1 MKALRLTDSLP
12 QSEFGGKATSLS
24 EAIRAGLPVP
34 PGYALDVEMVEAVDR
49 GASPAILAVQR
60 AFDELG
66 GAIAVRSSAVG
77 EDSAD
82 SSFAGQHLTVLNVTS
97 AVEAVDAIRRVRDS
111 ARSAG
116 AREYRRRRGL
126 ADAPRMG
133 VGLQALVA
141 ADAAGV
147 MFTRNPVSGIDER
160 VIEGAWGLGEAVV
173 SGLVTPDEYRLDREG
188 RLIDMQ
194 VGEKHVAL
202 RPSPEGGVRE
212 EQIDD
217 RLEGKPALSADDL
230 ARLNALAAQC
240 EEVYGPAL
248 DIEWVVAAGQ
258 PYLVQTR
265 PITVGRAV
273 TAA

>member
-1 MKALRLTDSLP
+1 MKALRLTEALA
-12 QSEFGGKATSLS
+12 QAEFGGKATSLS

-34 PGYALDVEMVEAVDR
+34 PGYALDVEMVEAVHR
-49 GASPAILAVQR
+49 GAGPALVAVQR

-66 GAIAVRSSAVG
+66 SAIAVRSSAVG

-97 AVEAVDAIRRVRDS
+97 AVEAVEAIRRVRDS

-116 AREYRRRRGL
+116 AQEYRRRRGL
-126 ADAPRMG
+126 PDAPRMG
-133 VGLQALVA
+133 VVLQALVA
-141 ADAAGV
+141 AEAAGV
-147 MFTRNPVSGIDER
+147 MFTRNPVTGLDER

-173 SGLVTPDEYRLDREG
+173 SGLVTPDEYRLDKDG

-194 VGEKHVAL
+194 VGEKHVAI

-212 EQIDD
+212 EPIDR
-217 RLEGKPALSADDL
+217 RLDGQPALSADDL
-230 ARLNALAAQC
+230 ARLHALADRC

-248 DIEWVVAAGQ
+248 DIEWVVAGGQ

-265 PITVGRAV
+265 PITVARAV

>member
-1 MKALRLTDSLP
+1 MRALELIEPLP
-12 QSEFGGKATSLS
+12 QAEFGGKAASLS

-34 PGYALDVEMVEAVDR
+34 PGFALDVEMVEAVHR
-49 GASPAILAVQR
+49 GETPALLAVQH

-66 GAIAVRSSAVG
+66 GAIAVRSSAIG

-82 SSFAGQHLTVLNVTS
+82 ASFAGQHLTVLNVTS
-97 AVEAVDAIRRVRDS
+97 AVDAVEAIRRVRDS
-111 ARSAG
+111 ARAKSALD
-116 AREYRRRRGL
+116 YRRQRGL
-126 ADAPRMG
+126 PETPRMG
-133 VGLQALVA
+133 VVLQALVA

-147 MFTRNPVSGIDER
+147 MFTRNPVTGHDER

-188 RLIDMQ
+188 RLLEMHL
-194 VGEKHVAL
+194 GEKHVAIRAL
-202 RPSPEGGVRE
+202 PTGGVHE
-212 EQIDD
+212 EPIDV
-217 RLEGKPALSADDL
+217 RLEGRPALSSAEL
-230 ARLNALAAQC
+230 GRLHALASLC

-265 PITVGRAV
+265 PITAGRAV